1 MLTRRKYKWNKKY
14 YNRYKF
20 RKTFKG
26 VKEYNMIVDYFLVKD
41 KREGK
46 TYTVLSKEYGL
57 EVDTIVKRIRNWK
70 LNYE

>member
-1 MLTRRKYKWNKKY
+1 MLARGNYKWNMIY
-14 YNRYKF
+14 YDRYNFK
-20 RKTFKG
+20 KTFKG
-26 VKEYNMIVDYFLVKD
+26 IKEYNMIVDYFLVKD

>member
-1 MLTRRKYKWNKKY
+1 MLARRKYKWNKKY

-26 VKEYNMIVDYFLVKD
+26 IKEYNMIVDYFLVKD